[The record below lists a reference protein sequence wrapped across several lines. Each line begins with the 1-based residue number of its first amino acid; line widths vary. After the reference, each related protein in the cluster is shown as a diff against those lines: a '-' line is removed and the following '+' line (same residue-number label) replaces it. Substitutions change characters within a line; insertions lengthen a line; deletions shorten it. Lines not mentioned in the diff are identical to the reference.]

1 LGILAFVAV
10 LGNGCAEAVP
20 IGLALGAP
28 AANAML
34 GEAMNAPFRPYNDPP
49 EPEQHAT
56 KRRIHAW
63 VGFAIGAVAGEF
75 VAYGIDHQPQ
85 DGATALG
92 AIAGGLGGYLF
103 ALGWDHIND
112 PWPPPKP
119 GFTPPAMGPAA
130 PVIDLQS
137 QARAQPNS
145 ASAWEDLGDAQVRG
159 GQMGAALASY
169 RRALLLDPANP
180 KLKYKVQALTPR

>member
-1 LGILAFVAV
+1 GFLALAAA
-10 LGNGCAEAVP
+10 LDSGCVEVVP

-28 AANAML
+28 AANAAI
-34 GEAMNAPFRPYNDPP
+34 GAAMNAPFSPYKDPP

-85 DGATALG
+85 DGGTALG
-92 AIAGGLGGYLF
+92 AVAGGLCGYLF
-103 ALGWDHIND
+103 ALEWDHVND
-112 PWPPPKP
+112 PWPPPN
-119 GFTPPAMGPAA
+119 FQATPPALAPAA
-130 PVIDLQS
+130 PVLDLQS
-137 QARAQPNS
+137 QVRAQPNS
-145 ASAWEDLGDAQVRG
+145 APAWEDLGDAQVRS

-169 RRALLLDPANP
+169 KQAPLLDPANP